1 MVNTSLLYEKLIGIV
16 GSENV
21 TAKEIVMEAYTAT
34 AVGRLDR
41 AGALIEKP
49 KKPEFVVMPS
59 STQQIQAIIRLANAY
74 KVPVIPMGSLT
85 SEYADS
91 VPLEGGIMLDMK
103 KMNHIELDEESMNV
117 TIEPGVTYGQ
127 AFRELGSKG
136 YYIAN
141 QALPANVSIMGAT
154 TQGAPNIPLD
164 HTKFVPYHSSLTIGL
179 EVVLPTGE
187 LLVTGSAALPGAK
200 PNQARAYGPDVGA
213 LFLAA
218 QGTLG
223 IITKQTLPLYQIPA
237 HRHVVEGDFKDE
249 SFRGL
254 TRTMHRIMADNL
266 NGMIW
271 SEMIWA
277 RYNGQETQ
285 QWEFFVV
292 LGGSKERVEF
302 NREFAEKIIKEEGG
316 TIKPKSRML
325 ELEWD
330 YSGVP
335 VGFNYEEMIYWRPRA
350 NSIVIP
356 PTDVGQCTLM
366 GRGTYDQ
373 VLELHDAALKILA
386 KHGVI
391 RRRIRTGFLAVRE
404 APRAPTPT
412 FGLSYAYDA
421 HDTKAVEG
429 AKAIMEEWRTYAS
442 ARGVH
447 YRLTPTDAKRVMP
460 MLGEYYELL
469 KRLKRMLD
477 PNRIM
482 NPGKLMDLDRES
494 R

>member
-1 MVNTSLLYEKLIGIV
+1 VVKSLLHEKLIDTV
-16 GSENV
+16 SSENV
-21 TAKEIVMEAYTAT
+21 TNKEIVMEAYTAT

-49 KKPEFVVMPS
+49 KKPEFVVMPR
-59 STQQIQAIIRLANAY
+59 STKEIQEIVRLANEI

-103 KMNHIELDEESMNV
+103 KMNHIELDEELMNV
-117 TIEPGVTYGQ
+117 TIEPGVTYAQ
-127 AFRELGSKG
+127 AFRELADKG
-136 YYIAN
+136 YCIPN

-187 LLVTGSAALPGAK
+187 LLITGSAALPGVK

-213 LFLAA
+213 IFLAA

-223 IITKQTLPLYQIPA
+223 IITRQTLPLHKIPE
-237 HRHVVEGDFKDE
+237 HRHIVEGDFKDDN
-249 SFRGL
+249 FNGL
-254 TRTMHRIMADNL
+254 TRTMRRIIEDNL
-266 NGMIW
+266 NGMTW

-285 QWEFFVV
+285 EWEFFVV

-302 NREFAEKIIKEEGG
+302 NREFSERIIKEEGG
-316 TIKPKSRML
+316 TIKAKSRML

-335 VGFNYEEMIYWRPRA
+335 MGFNYEEMIYWRPRA

-356 PTDVGQCTLM
+356 PPDVGQCTLI

-373 VLELHDAALKILA
+373 VLESHDAALEILA
-386 KHGVI
+386 KHGVP
-391 RRRIRTGFLAVRE
+391 RRRIRTGFLATRE
-404 APRAPTPT
+404 APRAPTPI
-412 FGLSYAYDA
+412 FGLSYDYDV
-421 HDTKAVEG
+421 HNTKEVED
-429 AKAIMEEWRTYAS
+429 AKAIMEDWRKFGS
-442 ARGVH
+442 ARGAH
-447 YRLTPTDAKRVMP
+447 YRLTPTESKRVMP

-469 KRLKRMLD
+469 KKLKRMLD

-482 NPGKLMDLDRES
+482 NPGKLMDLDAES